1 MNDRRW
7 AIARN
12 RIAHASEIAGAA
24 NHRGRV
30 LPLTEPETE
39 IETEIE
45 REHELDGDEL
55 RPGTQIAEYV
65 LEALLG
71 AGGFARVYRARHT
84 TLGTPV
90 AIKVLDRALALD
102 PQAMV
107 RFVREAQAA
116 TRISHPNVV
125 RVLGFGRHGDGRA
138 YQIMDLVEGLP
149 LDQHIA
155 AVGRLPVGEVLALLV
170 GIVAGLDAA
179 HAAGIIHRDLK
190 PANILLARADGQLV
204 PRLADF
210 GIAKAIGGADDP
222 RLTQTGATLGT
233 PMYMSPEQ
241 ALGRVI
247 TNASD
252 VYALGVVVYE
262 LLTGRV
268 PFAAESPFETMMMH
282 VQSEPAL
289 VSAAVP
295 ELGTAFDGVLR
306 RMLDKEPTARPSLA
320 DAMRELRAAS
330 VAPGRAGRT
339 RRTTLLVVLAGAI
352 LASGAAWWVLAA
364 PRSPEPA
371 PARTASPPAPA
382 AAAAAPAPAPAP
394 SPEPTPAPAPAPA
407 AAPASAPD
415 ADRRPAAP
423 TAPPSRAVAPAPP
436 RRRVLPLP
444 AGPAAADSLEVPS
457 DYPP

>member
-1 MNDRRW
+1 MNDRRR
-7 AIARN
+7 AIPRN
-12 RIAHASEIAGAA
+12 RIARASEIAGPA
-24 NHRGRV
+24 NDRGRV
-30 LPLTEPETE
+30 LSLTEPETGP
-39 IETEIE
+39 ETEPEI
-45 REHELDGDEL
+45 DGDEL
-55 RPGTQIAEYV
+55 RPGTQIGEYE

-102 PQAMV
+102 PQTMV

-155 AVGRLPVGEVLALLV
+155 AVGRLPVGEVLALLG

-252 VYALGVVVYE
+252 VYALGVVAYE

-289 VSAAVP
+289 VSATVP
-295 ELGTAFDGVLR
+295 ELGTAFDGVLC

-339 RRTTLLVVLAGAI
+339 RRTTLLAVLAGAI
-352 LASGAAWWVLAA
+352 LASGAAWWFLAA

-371 PARTASPPAPA
+371 PARTASPA
-382 AAAAAPAPAPAP
+382 ALAPAPAPVP
-394 SPEPTPAPAPAPA
+394 DPDLAPAPKPA
-407 AAPASAPD
+407 AAPAAAPD

-423 TAPPSRAVAPAPP
+423 TAPPNRVVAPAPP
-436 RRRVLPLP
+436 QRRVAP
-444 AGPAAADSLEVPS
+444 APASPAAADSLEVPS